1 MKHKEALSSIKIAKG
16 QIDFIQTMINE
27 DRYCID
33 ISNQIEAVISL
44 LRKTQK
50 TIVKNH
56 LDHCVK
62 EAIEAKDASDKID
75 EIKKL
80 LDRVIK

>member
-1 MKHKEALSSIKIAKG
+1 MKHKESLSSIKIAKG
-16 QIDFIQTMINE
+16 QIDFIQTMITE

-33 ISNQIEAVISL
+33 ISNQIEAVVSL

-50 TIVKNH
+50 SIVKNH

-62 EAIEAKDASDKID
+62 EAIESKDATQKID
-75 EIKKL
+75 EIKQL
-80 LDRVIK
+80 LDKVIK